1 MSTEYLHIRNA
12 RLIDPANGLDAE
24 LDLFIGDGR
33 IAAIGQPPTGFSAER
48 TIDASGLIAC
58 PGLVD
63 LSARLGGIEPELNA
77 AVAGGVTSLA
87 CPPDSK
93 PPLDEPGLVERL
105 VRRSET
111 LGLARVYP
119 IGALTQQLAGE
130 RLAELNT
137 LSRAGCIA
145 FSQARQP
152 IVDTQLLL
160 RAMHYAATFGYSV
173 RLRPQDEFLAR
184 EGVAHD
190 GEVAS
195 RLGLTGIPVAA
206 ETVAI
211 ATALQLAAHTG
222 VRLHLSR
229 LSSAAGIDLVR
240 AARRAGMQ
248 VTCDVAIHHLHLSEM
263 DIGYFDSNAR
273 VDPPLRSARDRD
285 ALRAAVA
292 EGLAAVCS
300 DHTPIDADG
309 KQLPFAEALPGA
321 SSLELLL
328 PLTLLWAAQAKLP
341 LRVALARITCDPAAI
356 LAIDAGSL
364 SVGSAADICIFDP
377 DESWRVTPQ
386 ALHSQGKN
394 TPFLG
399 YEMSGRV
406 RLTLVGGRIV
416 FAA

>member
-1 MSTEYLHIRNA
+1 
-12 RLIDPANGLDAE
+12 
-24 LDLFIGDGR
+24 
-33 IAAIGQPPTGFSAER
+33 
-48 TIDASGLIAC
+48 
-58 PGLVD
+58 
-63 LSARLGGIEPELNA
+63 
-77 AVAGGVTSLA
+77 
-87 CPPDSK
+87 
-93 PPLDEPGLVERL
+93 
-105 VRRSET
+105 
-111 LGLARVYP
+111 
-119 IGALTQQLAGE
+119 
-130 RLAELNT
+130 
-137 LSRAGCIA
+137 
-145 FSQARQP
+145 
-152 IVDTQLLL
+152 
-160 RAMHYAATFGYSV
+160 
-173 RLRPQDEFLAR
+173 
-184 EGVAHD
+184 
-190 GEVAS
+190 
-195 RLGLTGIPVAA
+195 
-206 ETVAI
+206 
-211 ATALQLAAHTG
+211 

-263 DIGYFDSNAR
+263 DIGYFDSHAR

-285 ALRAAVA
+285 ALRSRGR

-300 DHTPIDADG
+300 DHTPVDEDG
-309 KQLPFAEALPGA
+309 KQLPFAEAVPGA
-321 SSLELLL
+321 SGLELLL

-364 SVGSAADICIFDP
+364 SVGRPADICIFDP

>member
-1 MSTEYLHIRNA
+1 M
-12 RLIDPANGLDAE
+12 
-24 LDLFIGDGR
+24 
-33 IAAIGQPPTGFSAER
+33 
-48 TIDASGLIAC
+48 
-58 PGLVD
+58 
-63 LSARLGGIEPELNA
+63 
-77 AVAGGVTSLA
+77 
-87 CPPDSK
+87 
-93 PPLDEPGLVERL
+93 
-105 VRRSET
+105 
-111 LGLARVYP
+111 
-119 IGALTQQLAGE
+119 
-130 RLAELNT
+130 
-137 LSRAGCIA
+137 
-145 FSQARQP
+145 
-152 IVDTQLLL
+152 
-160 RAMHYAATFGYSV
+160 
-173 RLRPQDEFLAR
+173 
-184 EGVAHD
+184 
-190 GEVAS
+190 AS

-240 AARRAGMQ
+240 ATRRAGMQ

-309 KQLPFAEALPGA
+309 KPLPFAEALFGA